1 MKKMKRM
8 AALVLALMMTL
19 ALVSCGGKSG
29 SGSTGSGDGLIY
41 AVESGSAGEGAALE
55 KGWDVNAVSNQ
66 AAALMEV
73 SSGTSDKAII
83 DLLMASA
90 MIGEGTSY
98 PDLVLGEELTEEA
111 YGVGCRKDSDL
122 ADFINSVFYELYA
135 DGTME
140 AVAEQY
146 GVQSA
151 LVEQQEAK
159 QFAPS
164 GDTADTSDVRY
175 IQEKGK
181 LLVGTTEFAPL
192 DYRDEHDQWIGF
204 DADMARLVAEK
215 LGVDIEFVEIEWD
228 NKLMELDSGSV
239 DVLWNGMTLTDEV
252 LNGASCTVPYCRN
265 AQVVV
270 EPAA

>member
-19 ALVSCGGKSG
+19 ALASCGGKSG
-29 SGSTGSGDGLIY
+29 SGSAAGDGLIY
-41 AVESGSAGEGAALE
+41 AVESGSAGEAAAQE
-55 KGWDVNAVSNQ
+55 QGWDVNAVSNQ

-98 PDLVLGEELTEEA
+98 PDLVLGKELTEESYA
-111 YGVGCRKDSDL
+111 IGCRKGSDL
-122 ADFINSVFYELYA
+122 TDFINSVLYELYE
-135 DGTME
+135 DGTMKE
-140 AVAEQY
+140 VAEKY
-146 GVQSA
+146 GVQAA
-151 LVEQQEAK
+151 LVEQEAAK
-159 QFAPS
+159 EFTPS
-164 GDTADTSDVRY
+164 GDTAATSDVRY

-192 DYRDEHDQWIGF
+192 DYRDDSGKWIGF
-204 DADMARLVAEK
+204 DADLARLVAEK

-228 NKLMELDSGSV
+228 SKLMELDSKSV

-252 LNGASCTVPYCRN
+252 LNGANCTVPYCRN